1 MEVAMEK
8 TVEKIVCGY
17 GQTFYTDCKSSPRVR
32 ELLLKFQFT
41 PTLSNA
47 EVLLNDSEAEKY
59 CDSIADICASE
70 CPLFEVSM
78 RRRGTLLQ
86 AAEAR
91 PGGLCPAAL
100 FEKAALLSLGWWK

>member
-1 MEVAMEK
+1 M
-8 TVEKIVCGY
+8 EKIVCGNGAMFY
-17 GQTFYTDCKSSPRVR
+17 ANTKATFAVR
-32 ELLLKFQFT
+32 KLLLQFQID
-41 PTLSNA
+41 PSLSNA
-47 EVLLNDSEAEKY
+47 EALLNDKEAEKY
-59 CDSIADICASE
+59 CDSIADVCASE

-78 RRRGTLLQ
+78 RRRSTLLQ